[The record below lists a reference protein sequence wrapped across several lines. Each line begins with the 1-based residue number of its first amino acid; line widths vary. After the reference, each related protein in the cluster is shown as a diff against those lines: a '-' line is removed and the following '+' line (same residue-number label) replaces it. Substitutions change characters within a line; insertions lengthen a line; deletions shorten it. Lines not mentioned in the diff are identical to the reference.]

1 MNLPLPGWWQRT
13 EYLPSRLFQNKD
25 LKSESCMAV
34 FVHSCLAAK
43 EAGKCLISAGSVL
56 CKHMFLERVGNGR
69 GLMGLALIHNLLLK
83 LPQQMCCC
91 AGKTNGTSALLL
103 PDGWWTFPTPS
114 LEPDLH
120 RHGHPAHPRS
130 LGLQIQQSNL
140 PSVSCLL
147 TCLCLELPC
156 GAVSPHSWARGWLWG
171 ALGFCRR
178 ELEPPDLQTARWVS
192 WWAAQAGM
200 VALGIHWVLDNRFS
214 CFTSDCYHWTLRTLE
229 HKS

>member
-1 MNLPLPGWWQRT
+1 
-13 EYLPSRLFQNKD
+13 
-25 LKSESCMAV
+25 
-34 FVHSCLAAK
+34 
-43 EAGKCLISAGSVL
+43 
-56 CKHMFLERVGNGR
+56 
-69 GLMGLALIHNLLLK
+69 
-83 LPQQMCCC
+83 MCCC
-91 AGKTNGTSALLL
+91 AGKTNDTSALLL

-171 ALGFCRR
+171 ALGFCRH

-192 WWAAQAGM
+192 WWAGEAGM
-200 VALGIHWVLDNRFS
+200 VALGIHWVLDKKFS

-229 HKS
+229 HKSWTSGDGITSSHTLIYNNVYSSPSSFEDISIYLFSHFTSDINSSAAAAAKRMIQFIDPMKNDLMHYLR